1 MAMNTV
7 EYLNMLND
15 QKKKKTKDDQKAS
28 TQSTS
33 TQSTAT
39 FSASSGGIVT
49 ISTAIQR
56 SIE

>member
-15 QKKKKTKDDQKAS
+15 QKKKTKDDQKA
-28 TQSTS
+28 S

-39 FSASSGGIVT
+39 FSASSGGIVA